1 MPKAQTQAFGL
12 ELRRKLR
19 LRLKLGGARSRAAPL
34 RPSPKASSEV
44 SSPKCAAPQ
53 ARGGG
58 AARMRLSLKGARCA
72 RELGL
77 KVAQC

>member
-12 ELRRKLR
+12 ELRLKLE
-19 LRLKLGGARSRAAPL
+19 LGGARSRAGAL
-34 RPSPKASSEV
+34 RLSPKASLEV
-44 SSPKCAAPQ
+44 SSPKCAAPL

-72 RELGL
+72 RGRRL
-77 KVAQC
+77 KEAQC

>member
-12 ELRRKLR
+12 ELR
-19 LRLKLGGARSRAAPL
+19 LKLELGAARSRAGPL
-34 RPSPKASSEV
+34 RPSPKAFSEV
-44 SSPKCAAPQ
+44 SPPGVKRPQ

-72 RELGL
+72 RGRRL
-77 KVAQC
+77 KEAQC